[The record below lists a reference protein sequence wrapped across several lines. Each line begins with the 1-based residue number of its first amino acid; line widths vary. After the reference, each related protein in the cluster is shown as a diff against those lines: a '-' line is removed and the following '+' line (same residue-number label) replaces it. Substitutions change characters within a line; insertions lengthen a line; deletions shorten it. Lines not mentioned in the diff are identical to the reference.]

1 MITHGATTI
10 WELWNFDTAAPD
22 MNSQNHV
29 MMLGDLLVWFYENLA
44 GIRTDPAKP
53 AFRRIVMNPDFPEGL
68 DFVEASHHSV
78 SRKNREQVAADEAQK
93 NGMEYPD
100 TGQLQRRGALP
111 RSGEGKDHRI
121 GTYRRGGRRKHQVSG
136 HRKRQTGVRSAVRRI

>member
-78 SRKNREQVAADEAQK
+78 SGKNREQVAADEAQK
-93 NGMEYPD
+93 KRNGISGYRPIAAPRC
-100 TGQLQRRGALP
+100 TSPQRRGK
-111 RSGEGKDHRI
+111 RSPNRDIPSRRTTKTSGI
-121 GTYRRGGRRKHQVSG
+121 G
-136 HRKRQTGVRSAVRRI
+136 AP